1 MRLLNIGVN
10 KFYKHALAICLR
22 IADSFQEECKC
33 LDDRPSYQILEKWEY
48 NSLSISGAKIW
59 GRKKCARNN
68 DSKIPLLEC
77 KVKVRN
83 KYIYKNHEI
92 TNETYQGTRIRALL
106 ERTKNWAKLYPEQR
120 RHQLQNGTVVFQL
133 LAKMNCLY
141 ERLIL
146 RIECPH
152 CVVHSS

>member
-1 MRLLNIGVN
+1 MR
-10 KFYKHALAICLR
+10 AICLR
-22 IADSFQEECKC
+22 IAASFEEECKC

-48 NSLSISGAKIW
+48 NSLSKSSAKIC
-59 GRKKCARNN
+59 GRKKTKRARNN

-83 KYIYKNHEI
+83 KYIIIINEI
-92 TNETYQGTRIRALL
+92 TNEPYQATRIRALL
-106 ERTKNWAKLYPEQR
+106 ERRREKKWAKLYPEQR
-120 RHQLQNGTVVFQL
+120 RKRLQNGTVIFQL

-146 RIECPH
+146 RIIRMSALRCTKQRKI
-152 CVVHSS
+152 